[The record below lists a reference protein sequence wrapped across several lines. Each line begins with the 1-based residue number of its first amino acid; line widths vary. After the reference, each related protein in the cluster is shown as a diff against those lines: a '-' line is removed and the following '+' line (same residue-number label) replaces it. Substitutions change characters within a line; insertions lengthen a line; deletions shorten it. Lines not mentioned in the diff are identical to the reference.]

1 MKPIQPVNSEEK
13 IFCRHIGDLIL
24 SSQKQ
29 FCVKFSGFLTER
41 EQQLALTEANS
52 MGIKCSFFG
61 GYTAASRKIFAT
73 IEASDEDFPLTA
85 ITFFFRKQDN
95 LTHRNFLG
103 ALMSLGINRN
113 LIGDIKVGRGEAIIF
128 VSSTAAALILNEVKK
143 IGSIGV
149 KATEGICTELPKQ
162 EFEILNLTVSSL
174 RIDAVV
180 SAVCGISREKS
191 SSLIR
196 SGAVFVSGVQAGSS
210 SEIID
215 IDEVFS
221 VKGYGKY
228 FLSEIGSLT
237 KKGKVHIKIKKY
249 K

>member
-1 MKPIQPVNSEEK
+1 MKFTWPVNSEEK
-13 IFCRHIGDLIL
+13 NFCRHIDDLIF

-29 FCVKFSGFLTER
+29 FCVRFSGFLTER
-41 EQQLALTEANS
+41 EQTLALAEAHS
-52 MGIKCSFFG
+52 LGVECSFFG
-61 GYTAASRKIFAT
+61 GYADASRKIFAAPK
-73 IEASDEDFPLTA
+73 ASDEEFPLSA
-85 ITFFFRKQDN
+85 ITFLFRRQDN
-95 LTHRNFLG
+95 LTHRDFLG

-113 LIGDIKVGRGEAIIF
+113 LIGDIKVGQGEAIIF
-128 VSSTAAALILNEVKK
+128 VLSTVSALILDEVKK
-143 IGSIGV
+143 IGNVGV
-149 KATEGICTELPKQ
+149 KATEGICTRLPKQ
-162 EFEILNLTVSSL
+162 EFDVLNLTVSSL

-191 SSLIR
+191 YSLIR
-196 SGAVFVSGVQAGSS
+196 SGSVIVSGIQVGSS